1 MPDPDTANI
10 MLLLLPAACA
20 IAAAICPC
28 LGHEFNGGPQLNA
41 EYEASLE
48 LHDCPLLP
56 VVRAQWLQGCHVF
69 QVTEHAGMSL
79 ADLVKQEGWQLM
91 SWDNKVQ
98 VIRQI
103 IADVLMGLV
112 CNVHRVSA

>member
-1 MPDPDTANI
+1 

-20 IAAAICPC
+20 IAAAIRPC

-56 VVRAQWLQGCHVF
+56 VVRGQWLQGCHVF

-79 ADLVKQEGWQLM
+79 ADLVKQEGWQPM
-91 SWDNKVQ
+91 SFEDKAQ

>member
-1 MPDPDTANI
+1 MA
-10 MLLLLPAACA
+10 
-20 IAAAICPC
+20 
-28 LGHEFNGGPQLNA
+28 QLNA

-69 QVTEHAGMSL
+69 QVSEDAGMSL
-79 ADLVKQEGWQLM
+79 ADLVQQEGWQPM
-91 SWDNKVQ
+91 SVNDKVQ

-112 CNVHRVSA
+112 CNINRVSA